1 MKKKTANSQAF
12 ILIELMVVV
21 AIIGF
26 LCAVGVPKYQDFKA
40 RSIQAEG
47 KAVLSR
53 IYTLQGFTH

>member
-1 MKKKTANSQAF
+1 
-12 ILIELMVVV
+12 MVVV